1 MRCKSIKGSDY
12 PGNPITLY
20 RPRRKRR
27 TTTVNIGE
35 RGLKVVHKITDI
47 SMEID
52 VLDENRR
59 LAEENLELLRSKGIA
74 SLDVM
79 GSIGAGKTEL
89 IIRIA
94 ERLKGIG
101 LRPAAIAG
109 DVTGED
115 DFERFTRSGIPTVNI
130 NTGKDC
136 HLDAH
141 RVKHGLEKLDLDS
154 IDFLF
159 IENVGNLVCPADFPL
174 GTDRRM
180 VLISV
185 TEGDDMIRK
194 HPFIFLNSDV
204 AALNKVDLLPYLDMD
219 ADKLEKD
226 LLVIKKE
233 QILHRVST
241 KTGEGLD
248 DLITALSL

>member
-1 MRCKSIKGSDY
+1 
-12 PGNPITLY
+12 
-20 RPRRKRR
+20 
-27 TTTVNIGE
+27 
-35 RGLKVVHKITDI
+35 VHKITDI

-59 LAEENLELLRSKGIA
+59 LAEENLELLRSRNIA
-74 SLDVM
+74 SLDVL

-89 IIRIA
+89 IIKIA
-94 ERLKGIG
+94 QKLKERG

-109 DVTGED
+109 DVTGKD
-115 DFERFTRSGIPTVNI
+115 DFERLTQNGIPAVNL
-130 NTGKDC
+130 NTGKEC

-141 RVKHGLEKLDLDS
+141 LVKHGLEKLDLDS

-174 GTDRRM
+174 GTDKRL
-180 VLISV
+180 VLVSV

-194 HPFIFLNSDV
+194 HPFIFLNSDL
-204 AALNKVDLLPYLDMD
+204 AALNKVDLLPHLDVD
-219 ADKLEKD
+219 DERLEKD
-226 LLVIKKE
+226 LISIKND
-233 QILHRVST
+233 QRLYRIST

-248 DLITALSL
+248 ELIDALPL

>member
-1 MRCKSIKGSDY
+1 M
-12 PGNPITLY
+12 
-20 RPRRKRR
+20 
-27 TTTVNIGE
+27 
-35 RGLKVVHKITDI
+35 HKITDI

-59 LAEENLELLRSKGIA
+59 LAEENLELLRSRNIA
-74 SLDVM
+74 SLDVL

-89 IIRIA
+89 IIKIA
-94 ERLKGIG
+94 QKLKERG

-109 DVTGED
+109 DVTGKD
-115 DFERFTRSGIPTVNI
+115 DFERLTQNGIPAVNL
-130 NTGKDC
+130 NTGKEC

-141 RVKHGLEKLDLDS
+141 LVKHGLEKLDLDS

-174 GTDRRM
+174 GTDKRL
-180 VLISV
+180 VLVSV

-194 HPFIFLNSDV
+194 HPFIFLNSDL
-204 AALNKVDLLPYLDMD
+204 AALNKVDLLPHLDVD
-219 ADKLEKD
+219 DERLEKD
-226 LLVIKKE
+226 LISIKND
-233 QILHRVST
+233 QRLYRIST

-248 DLITALSL
+248 ELIDALPL